1 MDGISP
7 TVQAMLDRTARD
19 WGLQQNMTPS
29 VTVVGS
35 VIPRHGCAALTQEP
49 TASTA
54 RAVALAC
61 D

>member
-19 WGLQQNMTPS
+19 WGLQPCGPAMAATARVALPVPRATQHATPS
-29 VTVVGS
+29 TT
-35 VIPRHGCAALTQEP
+35 RAL
-49 TASTA
+49 
-54 RAVALAC
+54 ALAC

>member
-19 WGLQQNMTPS
+19 WGLQPCGPAMAATARVAPPVHARATQHATPS
-29 VTVVGS
+29 TT
-35 VIPRHGCAALTQEP
+35 RAL
-49 TASTA
+49 
-54 RAVALAC
+54 ALAC

>member
-19 WGLQQNMTPS
+19 WGLQQSATALASDALVALPARTPRPAAS
-29 VTVVGS
+29 PTRRTV
-35 VIPRHGCAALTQEP
+35 E
-49 TASTA
+49 
-54 RAVALAC
+54 LAC

>member
-19 WGLQQNMTPS
+19 WGLQQST
-29 VTVVGS
+29 TALDA
-35 VIPRHGCAALTQEP
+35 AALVALP
-49 TASTA
+49 A
-54 RAVALAC
+54 RAPRPAAPPTRRTVELAC